1 MAYMGFEKNEKRKRL
16 VLHYVWKYLFLTGG
30 WIYWQI
36 LYLIRYRSVIV
47 TGIRENTEIYPA
59 SHLHVLPRINHNQS
73 VLAKLLN
80 SLVHFLHLDQLYL
93 LFLTAFHNPDII
105 HVHFGNSGWENLF
118 LRKLL
123 RKKYIVSFY
132 GYDYSYLIKQE
143 SIWKERYKILFQK
156 ADAFIAEGPYA
167 RKTLIS
173 LGCPKEKVFEN
184 HLGVDLSQIDFF
196 ERKFPARSEPIRLL
210 QIASLIEKKG
220 HLFSVQA
227 FSKALKQVPNLSL
240 TFVGSGELHQIL
252 EKIVFDLGIKEHII
266 FIPTIPYKEVLD
278 IARKHHIFIHPSIH
292 ASDGNCEG
300 GAPVILL
307 DMQASGM
314 PIISTKHCDIPS
326 YVLDGISGFLVEEK
340 NIEALTEKIIY
351 LANHG
356 EIWPEMGRK
365 GRDHVQKEFNA
376 IMQARRLELIYD
388 KVINTK

>member
-1 MAYMGFEKNEKRKRL
+1 MSLLKMNKDRNRL

-30 WIYWQI
+30 WIYCQI
-36 LYLIRYRSVIV
+36 VHLTRYQSVIV
-47 TGIRENTEIYPA
+47 TGIIENVDIYPA
-59 SHLHVLPRINHNQS
+59 SHIHVLPRINHKQS
-73 VLAKLLN
+73 VLVKLLN
-80 SLVHFLHLDQLYL
+80 SLVHFLHLDQLYFL
-93 LFLTAFHNPDII
+93 LLTMFHNPDVI

-123 RKKYIVSFY
+123 QKKYIVSFY

-143 SIWKERYKILFQK
+143 SIWKKRYKILFQK
-156 ADAFIAEGPYA
+156 ADAFITEGPYA

-173 LGCPKEKVFEN
+173 LGCPEQKVFEN
-184 HLGVDLSQIDFF
+184 HLGVDLSRIDYF
-196 ERKFPARSEPIRLL
+196 ERKIPDRNEPIKLL

-227 FSKALKQVPNLSL
+227 FAKALKQGHNLSL
-240 TFVGSGELHQIL
+240 TFVGSGELRQLL
-252 EKIVFDLGIKEHII
+252 EKIVCDLGIKEHIS

-278 IARKHHIFIHPSIH
+278 IAREHHIFIHPSVH

-300 GAPVILL
+300 GAPVVLL

-314 PIISTKHCDIPS
+314 PIISTKHCDIPC
-326 YVLDGISGFLVEEK
+326 YVLDGVSGFLVEEK

-351 LANHG
+351 LANHR

-365 GRDHVQKEFNA
+365 GREHVQKEFNA
-376 IMQARRLELIYD
+376 IIQARRLEIIYD

>member
-1 MAYMGFEKNEKRKRL
+1 MCFKKNKDRKRL

-36 LYLIRYRSVIV
+36 VHLTRYRSVIV
-47 TGIRENTEIYPA
+47 TGIRENPEIYPA
-59 SHLHVLPRINHNQS
+59 SHLHVLPRINHQQS
-73 VLAKLLN
+73 FLAKLLN
-80 SLVHFLHLDQLYL
+80 SLVHFLHLDRLYFL
-93 LFLTAFHNPDII
+93 LLTTFHNPDII

-143 SIWKERYKILFQK
+143 SIWKKRYKILFQK
-156 ADAFIAEGPYA
+156 ADAFITEGPYA

-173 LGCPKEKVFEN
+173 LGCPEKKVFEN

-196 ERKFPARSEPIRLL
+196 ERKFPDRNEPIKLL

-227 FSKALKQVPNLSL
+227 FAKALKQLDNLSL
-240 TFVGSGELHQIL
+240 TFVGSGELHQLL
-252 EKIVFDLGIKEHII
+252 EEIVCDLGIKERIS
-266 FIPTIPYKEVLD
+266 FIPTIPYKEVLG

-326 YVLDGISGFLVEEK
+326 YVLDGVSGFLVEEK

-365 GRDHVQKEFNA
+365 GREHVQKEFNA
-376 IMQARRLELIYD
+376 IKQARRLEIIYD